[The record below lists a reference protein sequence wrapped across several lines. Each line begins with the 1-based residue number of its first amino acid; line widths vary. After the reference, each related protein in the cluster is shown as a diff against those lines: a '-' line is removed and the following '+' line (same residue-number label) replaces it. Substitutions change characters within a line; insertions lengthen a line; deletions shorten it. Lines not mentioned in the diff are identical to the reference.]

1 MDVLLVES
9 TLPLTSCMIWVLVN
23 LSESQFLQLKSG
35 GGEMTPNFWGSLH
48 RLNLNELIH
57 V

>member
-1 MDVLLVES
+1 MDVLLLES
-9 TLPLTSCMIWVLVN
+9 TLPLTSCMILGVVN

-35 GGEMTPNFWGSLH
+35 GGGMIPNFWGSLH